1 MAAGIICGLCTYV
14 SQNAYDGKGVT
25 VWDGEVARY
34 DARGQTVGPESS
46 GGLSDW
52 PVVKFSLPE
61 SATGGFT
68 REYTTEDSY
77 HDDGVVILQIWHNT
91 REQAEATLDMIEALL
106 AKEENWIAI
115 SALIPSP
122 YRENPHY
129 ITQLLLK
136 YWTSRQVEGF
146 RTQKSE
152 LVYTCEA
159 YFKCGIH
166 GALPSVTTDPSAA
179 SFNPSLLDD
188 YNRADTG
195 PPPSG
200 SYVTPTGGYNGMQV
214 VSNRLAPSASIDSAA
229 IWSTLYNADQ
239 EVAIRIP
246 VLFDVAE
253 LLRLVVRN
261 QSATALGACYYVEFE
276 RGSSVSKVR
285 FYYYNGTVANQ
296 IGAEI
301 ERSALLVA
309 NDQCGVRAVGSTLT
323 AYVNGTAVGQ
333 RTDAT
338 LNAAGRFMV
347 NIPAGSTSRL
357 DDLRGGNV

>member
-1 MAAGIICGLCTYV
+1 MAAGIVAALCTYV
-14 SQNAYDGKGVT
+14 SQNAYDGRGCT
-25 VWDGEVARY
+25 VWDGEAHRY
-34 DARGQTVGPESS
+34 DASGQTVGPESS

-68 REYTTEDSY
+68 REHTTEDAY
-77 HDDGVVILQIWHNT
+77 HDEGMVILRIWHNT
-91 REQAEATLDMIEALL
+91 RERAEATLDMVEALL
-106 AKEENWIAI
+106 AKEENWTAI
-115 SALIPSP
+115 GALIPSP

-136 YWTSRQVEGF
+136 HWTSYQVEGF

-166 GALPSVTTDPSAA
+166 GALPTVKTDPSAA
-179 SFNPSLLDD
+179 SFNPSLLDNL
-188 YNRADTG
+188 NRTNEG
-195 PPPSG
+195 PPPSA
-200 SYVTPTGGYNGMQV
+200 SYVTPAGYNGMQV
-214 VSNRLAPSASIDSAA
+214 VNNQMAPSASIDSAA

-253 LLRLVVRN
+253 LLRLVVRD
-261 QSATALGACYYVEFE
+261 QSATALGACYYLEFE

-285 FYYYNGTVANQ
+285 FYYYNGTVAFQ

-301 ERSALLVA
+301 ELARVMVA
-309 NDQCGVRAVGSTLT
+309 NDQCGVRAMGSTLI
-323 AYVNGTAVGQ
+323 AYINGTAVGS

-347 NIPAGSTSRL
+347 NIPAGSTARL